1 MFKPH
6 TAVLVAVLMLGAV
19 PALTFSLT
27 QEQGQ
32 GDPSLTEVW
41 EPEPAIVIPGHVGGP
56 PADAVVLF
64 DGSDLSAWQGRDGEE
79 AAWDVADGVLTIV
92 PDTGDIVTTQG
103 FGDVQLHLEWR
114 TPAVVRGRSQDRGNS
129 GVYLMSRY
137 ELQVLDSYENRTYS
151 NGQAGS
157 IYKQHIPLVNV
168 SRAPGAWQ
176 TYDII
181 FMAPRF
187 RADGTVERPA
197 TMTVLH
203 NGVLIQN
210 HAELRG
216 TSVNVGEPEYD
227 AHGPREPLLL
237 QDHDHPVSYRNIW
250 VREL

>member
-1 MFKPH
+1 MSKPNYRR
-6 TAVLVAVLMLGAV
+6 TSAALAVIAVLALGV
-19 PALTFSLT
+19 TSLT
-27 QEQGQ
+27 QE
-32 GDPSLTEVW
+32 GDPTLTEVW
-41 EPEPAIVIPGHVGGP
+41 EPEPAMVIPGAVGGP
-56 PADAVVLF
+56 PSDAIVLF
-64 DGSDLSAWQGRDGEE
+64 DGTDLSAWQSRSGGD
-79 AAWDVADGVLTIV
+79 AAWLVDDEDGVFTV
-92 PDTGDIVTTQG
+92 DPDAGDIVTKQG
-103 FGDVQLHLEWR
+103 FGDVQLHVEWR

-129 GVYLMSRY
+129 GVYLQSLY
-137 ELQVLDSYENRTYS
+137 EVQVLDSYENRTYS
-151 NGQAGS
+151 NGQAGA
-157 IYKQHIPLVNV
+157 IYKQHIPLVNA
-168 SRAPGAWQ
+168 SRAPGTWQ

-210 HAELRG
+210 HVELRG

-250 VREL
+250 IREL

>member
-1 MFKPH
+1 MSKPEFPSR
-6 TAVLVAVLMLGAV
+6 AAVAVLTVVTLGAV
-19 PALTFSLT
+19 SALT
-27 QEQGQ
+27 QEQG
-32 GDPSLTEVW
+32 DPMLTEVW
-41 EPEPAIVIPGHVGGP
+41 EPEPAIVIPGHAGGP

-64 DGSDLSAWQGRDGEE
+64 DGSDLSAWQGRNGGDPPWE
-79 AAWDVADGVLTIV
+79 VTDGVLTVV
-92 PDTGDIVTTQG
+92 PDTGDLVTTQG
-103 FGDVQLHLEWR
+103 FGDAQLHLEWR
-114 TPAVVRGRSQDRGNS
+114 TPAIVRGRDQDRGNS

-210 HAELRG
+210 HVKLRG

-250 VREL
+250 IREL